1 MRVRLLIGT
10 ASLVPAQPQRYQF
23 GTSSPLLDARA
34 CARTRTREEI
44 AKHLKSS
51 AITAGGPPD
60 PQLSLNC
67 LESDMFFL
75 PAQLHS
81 ESKLKNLP
89 QVPFP
94 SLRSSLEG
102 GCSPHS
108 CPPAFR
114 RGLHSS
120 NRSEGCSAAVQ

>member
-1 MRVRLLIGT
+1 MALQETSIATGSIKEIKKKGHYTLRVRLLIGT

-67 LESDMFFL
+67 LEI
-75 PAQLHS
+75 
-81 ESKLKNLP
+81 
-89 QVPFP
+89 
-94 SLRSSLEG
+94 
-102 GCSPHS
+102 
-108 CPPAFR
+108 
-114 RGLHSS
+114 
-120 NRSEGCSAAVQ
+120 

>member
-1 MRVRLLIGT
+1 MALQGTSIATGSIKEIKKKVIIRCVFGCAGT

-67 LESDMFFL
+67 L
-75 PAQLHS
+75 
-81 ESKLKNLP
+81 
-89 QVPFP
+89 
-94 SLRSSLEG
+94 G
-102 GCSPHS
+102 I
-108 CPPAFR
+108 
-114 RGLHSS
+114 
-120 NRSEGCSAAVQ
+120 